1 MWIVLYWSLSKLYA
15 AMYLVMLKDVFY
27 QICIFSPIQF
37 SNANKSQDGS
47 SHMSILTPQWGCE
60 FKLPMQSLFKHNL
73 VGLKCNL

>member
-27 QICIFSPIQF
+27 QICDNQFNFSMLI
-37 SNANKSQDGS
+37 NHRMVLL
-47 SHMSILTPQWGCE
+47 HMSILTHQWGCE
-60 FKLPMQSLFKHNL
+60 FKLSMQSLFQHNL

>member
-37 SNANKSQDGS
+37 SILNRSNGGS
-47 SHMSILTPQWGCE
+47 SHMSILTPQRGCE
-60 FKLPMQSLFKHNL
+60 LKLPMQSLFKHVL
-73 VGLKCNL
+73 VGLM

>member
-27 QICIFSPIQF
+27 QICNNQFNFSMPI
-37 SNANKSQDGS
+37 SQDGS

-60 FKLPMQSLFKHNL
+60 FKPPKQSLFKHNL
-73 VGLKCNL
+73 VGLKM